1 MEGYPWLWQ
10 QKKMV
15 PHKAIT
21 NQVGGI
27 RLKLL
32 SLLLLLLLFSN
43 NLLLITKLTIKT
55 YLQLMSLKKKN
66 YLQVISF
73 HKLLFIS
80 ILKKIYFNWKK
91 LISVKNNSFRLKMK

>member
-1 MEGYPWLWQ
+1 
-10 QKKMV
+10 MV

-32 SLLLLLLLFSN
+32 SLLLLLFSN

-55 YLQLMSLKKKN
+55 YLQLISLKKKKN
-66 YLQVISF
+66 IQSKHYLQVISF

-80 ILKKIYFNWKK
+80 ILKKKF
-91 LISVKNNSFRLKMK
+91 ISIEKNSFQLKTIHFD